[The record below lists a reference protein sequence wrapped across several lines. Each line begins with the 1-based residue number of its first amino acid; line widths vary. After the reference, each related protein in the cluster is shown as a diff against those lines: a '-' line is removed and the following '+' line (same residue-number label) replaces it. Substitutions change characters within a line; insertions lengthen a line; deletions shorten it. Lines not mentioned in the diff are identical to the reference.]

1 MAFLHLYLGAGST
14 NSKAYFKLD
23 GWKIF
28 TFHNGDYVE
37 IPDGTHLITFEGANT
52 DWQIQENLNSH
63 DCMTITVLATSMG
76 MIMGAPEYK
85 IEEHD
90 DDVIEM
96 IKGFADEIAQNEQE
110 RSSAN
115 FKFGL
120 KMFISIIMLGAS
132 LACFTSSYVIWAII
146 SLIIGGILLIST
158 VAKRKKDNK

>member
-1 MAFLHLYLGAGST
+1 MAFLHLYLGEGST
-14 NSKAYFKLD
+14 NSKSYFKLD

-37 IPDGTHLITFEGANT
+37 IPDGKHLITFEGANT
-52 DWQIQENLNSH
+52 DWHIQENLNSH

-96 IKGFADEIAQNEQE
+96 IKGFADEIAQAADEK
-110 RSSAN
+110 STAN

-120 KMFISIIMLGAS
+120 KMVISISILVGS
-132 LACFTSSYVIWAII
+132 LACFLSYNVIFGII
-146 SLIIGGILLIST
+146 CLLVGGVLLIST